1 MSTYAIGDLQGCFDP
16 LRRLLDEIQFD
27 AGRDRLWLVGDLV
40 NRGPDSLAVLR
51 FVKGLGTSAIS
62 VLGNHDLHLL
72 ALAGGH
78 TKARE
83 GDTLDAVLNAP
94 DRDELL
100 AWLRACPLLYHEQG
114 YALVHAGL
122 LPMWTIEHA
131 LSLAEEVH
139 LELRGDEHANLLG
152 SMYGNQPARW
162 SETLEGYPRLRL
174 IVNAMTRMR
183 VCSGDGDMVL
193 GFKGGAVDIP
203 AGLFPWFD
211 APNRASAA
219 SPIIF
224 GHWSALGLQIRTNVV
239 GLDSGCLWGRQLS
252 ALRLEDRQLY
262 QVACPG
268 AANPRR
274 PQ

>member
-16 LRRLLDEIQFD
+16 LRRLLDAIQFD

-72 ALAGGH
+72 ALAGGY

-83 GDTLDAVLNAP
+83 GDTLDAVLTAP

-100 AWLRACPLLYHEQG
+100 AWLRACPLLYCEPG
-114 YALVHAGL
+114 YTMVHAGL
-122 LPMWTIEHA
+122 LPMWSIERA

-139 LELRGDEHANLLG
+139 RELRGDEYAKLLAN
-152 SMYGNQPARW
+152 MYGNQPTQW
-162 SETLEGYPRLRL
+162 SETLEGYPRLRV
-174 IVNAMTRMR
+174 IINAMTRMR
-183 VCSGDGDMVL
+183 VCSADGDMAL
-193 GFKGGAVDIP
+193 GYKGGADDIP

-211 APNRASAA
+211 VPHRTSAA

-268 AANPRR
+268 VASSAR